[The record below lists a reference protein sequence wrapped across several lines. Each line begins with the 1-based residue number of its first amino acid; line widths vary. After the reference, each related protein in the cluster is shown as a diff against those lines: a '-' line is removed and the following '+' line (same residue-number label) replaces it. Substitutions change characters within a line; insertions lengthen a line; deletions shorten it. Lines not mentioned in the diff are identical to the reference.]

1 MKRVLFITYFWP
13 PSGKASLHWPLD
25 IIRHLPK
32 DEIEPIIL
40 TVEDESFTQKDE
52 SLLRKVD
59 PEWKTLKSKALEPFN
74 IYRKFI
80 GKKKDEKLISS
91 ETISLD
97 NKSLTHR
104 ISLWI
109 RLNLFIPDAR
119 VGWNFTAIKTAK
131 NYIRENQIDVIVS
144 IGPPHSS
151 HLIGLKLSKKFL
163 IPHIPV
169 LIDPWVDIVYYK
181 NLNRSFITKMIDS
194 HFEKIVL
201 QNAEQVVFV
210 NKSTEEDYEKKYS
223 FLKGKSNVLYW
234 GYDEEEFEC
243 LLLNSIPKERDFE
256 KKTKILVHAGNLF
269 AYQNPKNFWKQI
281 KIENDKGN
289 KIVIRFVGSVDKVIL
304 EYLDSIGLKEKVQL
318 MGFLPYQEMIREIMQ
333 ADMLLVCS
341 TEPRHVPGK
350 LFEALRTGN
359 PIIAFGSNN
368 EEVKKIIKDA
378 SAGMMFRYDE
388 SGEEFLDQLVKIKP
402 DLSFVKKY
410 DRAEISKEF
419 FDILNKVFKKILYQ

>member
-1 MKRVLFITYFWP
+1 MKKVLFITYFWP

-40 TVEDESFTQKDE
+40 TVEEESFTQKDE
-52 SLLRKVD
+52 SLLSKVD
-59 PEWKTLKSKALEPFN
+59 PDWKVIKSKALEPFDL
-74 IYRKFI
+74 YRIFI
-80 GKKKDEKLISS
+80 GKKKNEKLVSS
-91 ETISLD
+91 ETISTE

-104 ISLWI
+104 IALWI

-119 VGWNFTAIKTAK
+119 VGWNFTAIKAASRFIQK
-131 NYIRENQIDVIVS
+131 EKIDAIVS

-151 HLIGLKLSKKFL
+151 HLIGLKLSKRFN

-181 NLNRSFITKMIDS
+181 NLKRSTITKMVDN
-194 HFEKIVL
+194 HFEKSVL
-201 QNAEQVVFV
+201 QNAKQVVFV
-210 NKSTEEDYEKKYS
+210 NKSTEEDYEKKYN

-234 GYDEEEFEC
+234 GYDEEEFES
-243 LLLNSIPKERDFE
+243 LPLNTLPKEGHFKDKE
-256 KKTKILVHAGNLF
+256 KLIVHAGNMF

-281 KIENDKGN
+281 KIENEKGN
-289 KIVIRFVGSVDKVIL
+289 KIVIRFVGSVDKEIL
-304 EYLDSIGLKEKVQL
+304 DYLDSIGLKENVQL
-318 MGFLPYQEMIREIMQ
+318 TGFLPYKEMIKEILQ

-359 PIIAFGSNN
+359 PIIAFGDNN
-368 EEVKKIIKDA
+368 EEVKKIIEDA
-378 SAGMMFRYDE
+378 NAGMMFGYEE
-388 SGEEFLDQLVKIKP
+388 SGKEFLKGFKKFKSDLGKIRN
-402 DLSFVKKY
+402 F
-410 DRAEISKEF
+410 DRKIIAEYFRS
-419 FDILNKVFKKILYQ
+419 ILNRV